1 MLIKRSTKLRGLL
14 KILVHHS
21 LNIHILVHQRV
32 SVHDVKNVLE
42 GVLCSLAGVSELG
55 QKLRLH
61 HGVRLGDNEIVP
73 IWVLVESVLK
83 EIS

>member
-1 MLIKRSTKLRGLL
+1 M
-14 KILVHHS
+14 
-21 LNIHILVHQRV
+21 
-32 SVHDVKNVLE
+32 HDVKNVLE